1 MVLTISILGKK
12 AITKEAGKGVI
23 MVFEVP
29 RTTDSVLLS
38 FSDQPFQA
46 PSTPL
51 WQ

>member
-12 AITKEAGKGVI
+12 AITKEVGKGVI
-23 MVFEVP
+23 MVFEVLW
-29 RTTDSVLLS
+29 TIDSGLLS

-46 PSTPL
+46 PSTRL